1 MAASPINSGITF
13 AAATG
18 LGLPSYDVNR
28 ARTLLDQVGWKDEGG
43 GVRTARGVPNVP
55 DGTKFEIDWHGF
67 AGDQTTYGEQI
78 RGQLRDVGIA
88 LTVKTEDNATFSAAV
103 FNRRE
108 FDTAVVSY
116 CNGDDP
122 EIGFRRQV
130 DTRQISTTAFS
141 NGAGYSNPEVDSL
154 LDRAAR
160 EPDPAKRTPLYR
172 QLQEILV
179 KDLPYIWLTESAGLR
194 AFNANCTG
202 FNHENTGL
210 FAEAA
215 SCKK

>member
-1 MAASPINSGITF
+1 MFG
-13 AAATG
+13 
-18 LGLPSYDVNR
+18 R
-28 ARTLLDQVGWKDEGG
+28 
-43 GVRTARGVPNVP
+43 
-55 DGTKFEIDWHGF
+55 
-67 AGDQTTYGEQI
+67 
-78 RGQLRDVGIA
+78 RD
-88 LTVKTEDNATFSAAV
+88 
-103 FNRRE
+103 
-108 FDTAVVSY
+108 FDTAVASY

-130 DTRQISTTAFS
+130 DSRQISSTAFS

-160 EPDPAKRTPLYR
+160 EPDTARRTPIYR

-179 KDLPYIWLTESAGLR
+179 RDLPYVWLTESAPLR
-194 AFNANCTG
+194 AFNASCTG

-215 SCKK
+215 SCRK